1 MSGKLLHLRSD
12 SLSGVSAVAWGNFLI
27 LSQLIRRVFLFA
39 LLACGTLTFAAQDTE
54 SAPTPLDIGYHQMY
68 DLQFDAAHKT
78 FADYQ
83 RTRPDDP
90 MGPVSNAAAYLF
102 AEFDRLH
109 VLESE
114 LFVNDDK
121 FENRA
126 KLVPDPNARRLF
138 DAEIDRASSLANV
151 VLSKDPRNV
160 NALFAKVLVAGLVG
174 DYTALIEKK
183 DMKAL
188 SIVKE
193 GRTQAEN
200 LLKIDPSCYDAY
212 IAVGVE
218 NYLLS
223 LKPAPVRWFLKL
235 TGAQTDKQTGI
246 DKLRLTAAN
255 GHYLKPYARML
266 LAVAALRDKDD
277 VKARELLQDL
287 STQYPQNRLY
297 AKELAKIRPTGPP
310 TKDFG
315 TH

>member
-1 MSGKLLHLRSD
+1 MIELLNLRR
-12 SLSGVSAVAWGNFLI
+12 I
-27 LSQLIRRVFLFA
+27 SQLA
-39 LLACGTLTFAAQDTE
+39 LLTLALAAPILAATP
-54 SAPTPLDIGYHQMY
+54 APTLLDAGFHQMY

-83 RTRPDDP
+83 RVHPDDP
-90 MGPVSNAAAYLF
+90 MGPVSDAAAYLF

-121 FENRA
+121 YENRA
-126 KLVPDPNARRLF
+126 KLVPDPNARRFF
-138 DAEIDRASSLANV
+138 DNEIARATKLADA
-151 VLSKDPRNV
+151 VLGKEPRNV

-183 DMKAL
+183 DLKAL

-193 GRTQAEN
+193 GRAQAES
-200 LLKIDPSCYDAY
+200 LLKIDPNCFDAY

-223 LKPAPVRWFLKL
+223 LKPAPVRWFLKM
-235 TGAQTDKQTGI
+235 TGAQTDKQIGI
-246 DKLRLTAAN
+246 EKLQLTAAN

-266 LAVAALRDKDD
+266 LAVAALRDKDE
-277 VKARELLQDL
+277 VKARELLSDL
-287 STQYPQNRLY
+287 SAQYPNNRLY
-297 AKELAKIRPTGPP
+297 AKELAKLNT
-310 TKDFG
+310 TAQTSKDYG

>member
-1 MSGKLLHLRSD
+1 VIM
-12 SLSGVSAVAWGNFLI
+12 A
-27 LSQLIRRVFLFA
+27 LIRRLLPLALFVSA
-39 LLACGTLTFAAQDTE
+39 TMAFAAQNT
-54 SAPTPLDIGYHQMY
+54 APTLLDSGFHQMY
-68 DLQFDAAHKT
+68 DLQFDEAHKT
-78 FADYQ
+78 FAEFQ
-83 RTRPDDP
+83 RAHPNDP

-121 FENRA
+121 FENRG
-126 KLVPDPNARRLF
+126 KLVPDPNVRSFFDNEIARATRLA
-138 DAEIDRASSLANV
+138 DAELG
-151 VLSKDPRNV
+151 KDPRNV
-160 NALFAKVLVAGLVG
+160 NALFAKVLVSGLVG

-183 DMKAL
+183 DLKAL

-193 GRTQAEN
+193 GRAQAEE

-235 TGAQTDKQTGI
+235 TGAQTDRQTGI
-246 DKLRLTAAN
+246 DKLQLTAAN

-266 LAVAALRDKDD
+266 LAVAALRDKNE
-277 VKARELLQDL
+277 VKARELLRDL
-287 STQYPQNRLY
+287 SSQYPNNRLY
-297 AKELAKIRPTGPP
+297 AKELAKLNSTAQP
-310 TKDFG
+310 TKDYG

>member
-1 MSGKLLHLRSD
+1 M
-12 SLSGVSAVAWGNFLI
+12 A
-27 LSQLIRRVFLFA
+27 LIRRLLPLALFVSA
-39 LLACGTLTFAAQDTE
+39 TMAFAAQNT
-54 SAPTPLDIGYHQMY
+54 APTLLDSGFHQMY
-68 DLQFDAAHKT
+68 DLQFDEAHKT
-78 FADYQ
+78 FAEFQ
-83 RTRPDDP
+83 RAHPNDP

-121 FENRA
+121 FENRG
-126 KLVPDPNARRLF
+126 KLVPDPNVRSFFDNEIARATRLA
-138 DAEIDRASSLANV
+138 DAELG
-151 VLSKDPRNV
+151 KDPRNV
-160 NALFAKVLVAGLVG
+160 NALFAKVLVSGLVG

-183 DMKAL
+183 DLKAL

-193 GRTQAEN
+193 GRAQAEE

-235 TGAQTDKQTGI
+235 TGAQTDRQTGI
-246 DKLRLTAAN
+246 DKLQLTAAN

-266 LAVAALRDKDD
+266 LAVAALRDKNE
-277 VKARELLQDL
+277 VKARELLRDL
-287 STQYPQNRLY
+287 SSQYPNNRLY
-297 AKELAKIRPTGPP
+297 AKELAKLNSTAQP
-310 TKDFG
+310 TKDYG

>member
-1 MSGKLLHLRSD
+1 LVVLFCGFCY
-12 SLSGVSAVAWGNFLI
+12 AFA
-27 LSQLIRRVFLFA
+27 SQ
-39 LLACGTLTFAAQDTE
+39 D
-54 SAPTPLDIGYHQMY
+54 SAPAATLLDAGYHQMY
-68 DLQFDAAHKT
+68 DLQFDEAHKT

-83 RTRPDDP
+83 RAHPEDP
-90 MGPVSNAAAYLF
+90 MGPVSDAAAYLF

-114 LFVNDDK
+114 LFVNDDT
-121 FENRA
+121 FENRP
-126 KLVPDPNARRLF
+126 KLVPDANARRFF
-138 DAEIDRASSLANV
+138 DNEVNRASKLADA
-151 VLSKDPRNV
+151 VLSKDARNV

-183 DMKAL
+183 DLKAL

-200 LLKIDPSCYDAY
+200 LLKIDPTCYDAY

-235 TGAQTDKQTGI
+235 TGAQTDKQTGLE
-246 DKLRLTAAN
+246 KLRLTAAN

-287 STQYPQNRLY
+287 STQYPQNHLY
-297 AKELAKIRPTGPP
+297 AKELAKIKPTSSQALRPTTSAISGS
-310 TKDFG
+310 
-315 TH
+315 H

>member
-1 MSGKLLHLRSD
+1 LLL
-12 SLSGVSAVAWGNFLI
+12 L
-27 LSQLIRRVFLFA
+27 A
-39 LLACGTLTFAAQDTE
+39 LLTCATLTFAAQDAAP
-54 SAPTPLDIGYHQMY
+54 APTALDLGYHQMY

-78 FADYQ
+78 FVEYQ
-83 RTRPDDP
+83 RSQPADP

-114 LFVNDDK
+114 LFVNDDN
-121 FENRA
+121 FENRP
-126 KLVPDPNARRLF
+126 KLNPDPNVRRLF
-138 DAEIDRASSLANV
+138 DNEINRATSLANV
-151 VLSKDPRNV
+151 VLAKDARNV

-188 SIVKE
+188 SIVKG
-193 GRTQAEN
+193 GRAEAEN
-200 LLKIDPSCYDAY
+200 LLKIDPNCYDAY

-235 TGAQTDKQTGI
+235 TGAQTDRQTGI

-266 LAVAALRDKDD
+266 LAVAALRNKDD

-297 AKELAKIRPTGPP
+297 ANELAKLKAPIQP
-310 TKDFG
+310 TKDYG
-315 TH
+315 SH

>member
-1 MSGKLLHLRSD
+1 VGES
-12 SLSGVSAVAWGNFLI
+12 VIQFLN
-27 LSQLIRRVFLFA
+27 LRRVLQLALFTLA
-39 LLACGTLTFAAQDTE
+39 LATPLLAAQSGAPLPTL
-54 SAPTPLDIGYHQMY
+54 LDAGYHQMY

-78 FADYQ
+78 FAEYQ
-83 RTRPDDP
+83 RAHPDDP
-90 MGPVSNAAAYLF
+90 MGPVSDAAAYLF

-121 FENRA
+121 YENRA
-126 KLVPDPNARRLF
+126 KLVPDANARRFF
-138 DAEIDRASSLANV
+138 DAEINRAASLANA
-151 VLSKDPRNV
+151 VLVKEPRNV

-183 DMKAL
+183 DLKAL

-193 GRTQAEN
+193 GRTQAED

-223 LKPAPVRWFLKL
+223 LKPAPVRWLLKM
-235 TGAQTDKQTGI
+235 TGAQTDKQMGI
-246 DKLRLTAAN
+246 EKLKLTAAN
-255 GHYLKPYARML
+255 GRYLKPYARML

-277 VKARELLQDL
+277 VKARELLRDL
-287 STQYPQNRLY
+287 SSQYPNNRLY
-297 AKELAKIRPTGPP
+297 AKELAKLNTTATP
-310 TKDFG
+310 TKDYG

>member
-1 MSGKLLHLRSD
+1 M
-12 SLSGVSAVAWGNFLI
+12 SLSR
-27 LSQLIRRVFLFA
+27 LIRRVLQFA
-39 LLACGTLTFAAQDTE
+39 VLGSTTLTFAAQDVTPA
-54 SAPTPLDIGYHQMY
+54 APTPLDQGFHQMY

-83 RTRPDDP
+83 HVHPEDP

-114 LFVNDDK
+114 LFVNDDA

-138 DAEIDRASSLANV
+138 DLEISRATSLADG
-151 VLSKDPRNV
+151 VLAKDPRNV

-183 DMKAL
+183 DLKAL

-193 GRTQAEN
+193 GRAQAEN
-200 LLKIDPSCYDAY
+200 LLKIDPNCYDAY

-223 LKPAPVRWFLKL
+223 LKPAPVRWFLHM
-235 TGAQTDKQTGI
+235 TGAQTDKQIGLE
-246 DKLRLTAAN
+246 KLRLTASN

-266 LAVAALRDKDD
+266 LAVAALRDKQD

-287 STQYPQNRLY
+287 SNQYPQNRLY
-297 AKELAKIRPTGPP
+297 AKELAKLKPP
-310 TKDFG
+310 APPSKDYG